1 MMDQSTY
8 RWYAVYV
15 PFRREKSASER
26 LERMGI
32 ETYVPLIEKTKRYV
46 RKVKK
51 YRIPLINKYVFV
63 RIAMK
68 DKNRV
73 LQERDVIDFLRF
85 EGRMAA
91 IPDSEIETLKRVVG
105 DREAQ
110 VNSIETGEA
119 IGAEVEIIHGH
130 LTGLKGV
137 VREVLGKNKVLVTL
151 ETLGLTLGIQVPSKY
166 LSPVLA

>member
-1 MMDQSTY
+1 MRDQATHN
-8 RWYAVYV
+8 WYAVYV

-32 ETYVPLIEKTKRYV
+32 QTYVPLIEKTKRYV

-51 YRIPLINKYVFV
+51 YRIPLIHKYVFV
-63 RIAMK
+63 RIDPR
-68 DKNRV
+68 DKSMV

-85 EGRMAA
+85 EGRMVA
-91 IPDSEIETLKRVVG
+91 IPDAEIETLKRVVG

-110 VNSIETGEA
+110 IDALDTHRVL
-119 IGAEVEIIHGH
+119 GAEVEIIHGH

-137 VREVLGKNKVLVTL
+137 VREVLGKNKLLVTL
-151 ETLGLTLGIQVPSKY
+151 DTLGLTLGIQVPPKY
-166 LSPVLA
+166 LSPVPV

>member
-63 RIAMK
+63 RI
-68 DKNRV
+68 DPQNRSAV
-73 LQERDVIDFLRF
+73 LRERDVIDFLRF
-85 EGRMAA
+85 EGRMVA
-91 IPDSEIETLKRVVG
+91 IPDAEIETLRRVVG
-105 DREAQ
+105 DK
-110 VNSIETGEA
+110 EA
-119 IGAEVEIIHGH
+119 IINSMEGSQTVGAEVEIIHGH

-137 VREVLGKNKVLVTL
+137 VQEILGKNKVLVTL

-166 LSPVLA
+166 LSPVYA